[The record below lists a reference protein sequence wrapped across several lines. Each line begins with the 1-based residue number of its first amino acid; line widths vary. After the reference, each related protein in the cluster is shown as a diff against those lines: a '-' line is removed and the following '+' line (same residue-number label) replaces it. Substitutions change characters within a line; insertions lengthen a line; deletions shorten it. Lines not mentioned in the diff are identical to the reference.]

1 MIFRLDILVCMML
14 ALALKASATPSFHVK
29 CIKDI
34 YEKIEIQLPDSLGP
48 NVDNDSTWTFS
59 GKTLRVCTNR
69 HGDISQI
76 GYKLFPTAFVQT
88 FQPREVLDFVERY
101 ALEVDICRK
110 FGYKL
115 VDRVQLH
122 VSFKQGEAQ
131 MLSSVTPEQALTVN
145 EVMDHGF
152 VVECGSG
159 DKKVVIEI
167 PLDYQL
173 LIGADAVELENRFE
187 RDLDRE
193 PKVLVNDTLP
203 TAWKSAHISK
213 SDSALVASQG
223 YFLQEQIR
231 SDLYLKKGKDGVFRL
246 DMDKLKSIRYVNNL
260 LLTGVGDQLIPL
272 TFTFNKYGY
281 KKVKRQTTLQQFLS
295 LCRAEGCQMYIG
307 FKKVADETVSA
318 TLFALNRRL
327 AYNHMLSLEYPK
339 SLLES
344 GQGQLKGVLYAYT
357 PLQVFSK
364 EVFTKNKKTKK

>member
-1 MIFRLDILVCMML
+1 MMVAF
-14 ALALKASATPSFHVK
+14 ALRASAAPSFHFK
-29 CIKDI
+29 CLKDI
-34 YEKIEIQLPDSLGP
+34 YQKIEIQLPDSLGP

-69 HGDISQI
+69 HGDVSHI
-76 GYKLFPTAFVQT
+76 GYKLFPTSFVQK

-131 MLSSVTPEQALTVN
+131 MLRFVTPEQVLSVN
-145 EVMDHGF
+145 EVVDRGF

-159 DKKVVIEI
+159 DKKVVMEI

-173 LIGADAVELENRFE
+173 LIGADAVELENVLE
-187 RDLDRE
+187 RDLNRE
-193 PKVLVNDTLP
+193 PEALVGDTLP
-203 TAWKSAHISK
+203 AAWKSAHISK
-213 SDSALVASQG
+213 SDSALVASKD
-223 YFLQEQIR
+223 YFLHELIR

-246 DMDKLKSIRYVNNL
+246 DMDKTKSTHYINNL
-260 LLTGVGDQLIPL
+260 LLTGVGDKLIPL

-295 LCRAEGCQMYIG
+295 FCRAEGCEMYLG
-307 FKKVADETVSA
+307 FKKVADETVSV

-339 SLLES
+339 SLLDS
-344 GQGQLKGVLYAYT
+344 GEGQLVGVLYAYT